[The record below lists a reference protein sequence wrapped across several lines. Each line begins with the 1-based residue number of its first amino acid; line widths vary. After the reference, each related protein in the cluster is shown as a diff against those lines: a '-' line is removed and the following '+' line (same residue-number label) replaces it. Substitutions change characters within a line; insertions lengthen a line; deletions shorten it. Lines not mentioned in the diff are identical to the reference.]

1 MFLRRQGAQLQVWSL
16 PWLPSMGVQGALD
29 EDAHNWSPSPSNLL
43 AAPGPVSNQLI
54 SSSRIGLRQEPGG
67 SQPIG

>member
-29 EDAHNWSPSPSNLL
+29 EDLRTLPTTGVLL
-43 AAPGPVSNQLI
+43 PLT
-54 SSSRIGLRQEPGG
+54 SSRPRDLSPT
-67 SQPIG
+67 S